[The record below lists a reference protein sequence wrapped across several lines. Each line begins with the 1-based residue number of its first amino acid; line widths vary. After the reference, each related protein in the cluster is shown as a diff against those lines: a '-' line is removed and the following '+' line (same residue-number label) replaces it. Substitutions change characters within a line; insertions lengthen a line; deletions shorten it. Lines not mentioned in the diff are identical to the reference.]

1 MDARYQELAQRIGL
15 GQSERIPRLFSM
27 LADSA
32 EADLLL
38 ALPGDPSSL
47 AEKLARPVAE
57 VEAQLQELFVKGVI
71 FPSFKTDPP
80 SYRMA
85 RDMIQF
91 HDASILWPQA
101 PREFLDLWQEWTEI
115 EWPPMA
121 EAASRAM
128 PRPGMRVIPVGVS
141 VETDG
146 QVLAFEDVKDI
157 IENADNLAVTNCTCR
172 LVAHKCDRTLEAC
185 LQVNNAASYAI
196 ARGTGRQLTK
206 AEALEIVRAAEEEG
220 LIHATFNQR
229 SVNHVICNCCGCCC
243 QFLPVLIQQGIRVVA
258 PSRFRAGIELDSC
271 NGCELCVDR
280 CYLGSIE
287 MAPRNG
293 DRDDLVAQVDAETCL
308 GCGLCKVVC
317 PTDAITMDEVR
328 PSDFVPETAFG

>member
-1 MDARYQELAQRIGL
+1 MDARYRELAKRIGL
-15 GQSERIPRLFSM
+15 GNSERIPRLFAM
-27 LADSA
+27 LADSD
-32 EADLLL
+32 ESDLLL
-38 ALPGDPSSL
+38 ALPGDAHSL
-47 AEKLARPVAE
+47 AEKLGRPEEEVAGR
-57 VEAQLQELFVKGVI
+57 LQELFVKGVI

-91 HDASILWPQA
+91 HDATILWPAA

-141 VETDG
+141 VESDG
-146 QVLAFEDVKDI
+146 KVLAFEDVKDI
-157 IENADNLAVTNCTCR
+157 IENADELAVTNCTCR

-196 ARGTGRQLTK
+196 ARGTGRRLTK
-206 AEALEIVRAAEEEG
+206 EEALEIARKAEEEG

-243 QFLPVLIQQGIRVVA
+243 QFLPVLIEQGIRVVA
-258 PSRFRAGIELDSC
+258 PSRFQAEVDLDAC
-271 NGCELCVDR
+271 NGCELCRDR
-280 CYLGSIE
+280 CYVRSIE
-287 MAPRNG
+287 MAPRDG
-293 DRDDLVAQVDAETCL
+293 DEEDLVARVDPETCL
-308 GCGLCKVVC
+308 GCGLCMVVC

-328 PSDFVPETAFG
+328 PSDFVPESFG